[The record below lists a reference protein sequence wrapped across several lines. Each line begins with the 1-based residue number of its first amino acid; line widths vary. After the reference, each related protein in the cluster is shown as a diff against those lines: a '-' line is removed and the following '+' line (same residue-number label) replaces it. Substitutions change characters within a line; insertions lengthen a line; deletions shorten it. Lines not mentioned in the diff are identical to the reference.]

1 MITSESLIKMKNTPN
16 VTDLAGDKVM
26 VDFAQGKYFMLKGV
40 GNDIWDLMDDGMKVS
55 DIVAE
60 LQKEYD
66 VSEEECLTETIKF
79 LSQLEELNFIEGI
92 E

>member
-1 MITSESLIKMKNTPN
+1 MITSESVIKMKNTPN

-79 LSQLEELNFIEGI
+79 LSELEELNFIEGI

>member
-1 MITSESLIKMKNTPN
+1 MITSESVIKMKNTPN

-60 LQKEYD
+60 LQKEYE

>member
-1 MITSESLIKMKNTPN
+1 MITSESVIKMKNTPN

-40 GNDIWDLMDDGMKVS
+40 GNDIWDLMDDGMKVA

-79 LSQLEELNFIEGI
+79 LSELEELNFIEGI

>member
-1 MITSESLIKMKNTPN
+1 MITSESVIKMKNTPN

>member
-1 MITSESLIKMKNTPN
+1 MITSESVIKMKNTPN
-16 VTDLAGDKVM
+16 VTDLVGDKVM

-60 LQKEYD
+60 LQKEYE